1 MSQNTVSIKL
11 DRNQISNFREMMEAM
26 GWLPKVIKNDHVE
39 YAFTSPKGSVATLYS
54 SGKLVIQGRE
64 DFTPTITHIKASRGE
79 SAFIQPHIGVDEV
92 GKGDYFGPLVVVAC
106 YVNNKFADKLSQ
118 LGFDDSKNFSDKK
131 IMELYQHVKDYPYY
145 YPSVVMPAEYNDL
158 VNEDGNVSIV
168 LAKQHSKCIE
178 KALWDLQSKDIPCEG
193 VVIDQFSSSKNRI
206 LDELGELGKE
216 VNVVQFHKGE
226 SDIAVAAASIIAR
239 GIFLEEF
246 EKMNREYDFDFP
258 KGASNVI
265 DSGLSFIEKY
275 GKEKLREVAK
285 VGFKTT
291 QRILALVRHHS

>member
-11 DRNQISNFREMMEAM
+11 DRIQTENFRKIMETL
-26 GWLPKVIKNDHVE
+26 GWIPKIVKSDYID
-39 YAFTSPKGSVATLYS
+39 YAFTSPEGSVATLYS
-54 SGKLVIQGRE
+54 SGKLVLQGKE
-64 DFTPTITHIKASRGE
+64 DFTPTVTHINTSRGE
-79 SAFIQPHIGVDEV
+79 TEFVQPHIGVDEV

-106 YVNNKFADKLSQ
+106 YVNNEFADKLSQ
-118 LGFDDSKNFSDKK
+118 LGFDDSKKFSDNK
-131 IMELYQHVKDYPYY
+131 IMQLYENVKDYPYY
-145 YPSVVMPAEYNDL
+145 YPSIVHAAQYNDL

-178 KALWDLQSKDIPCEG
+178 NGLKDLQSKDIPCES

-206 LDELGELGKE
+206 LNELGELGKS
-216 VNVVQFHKGE
+216 VDVIQFHKGE

-246 EKMNREYDFDFP
+246 ESMGEKYDFNFP

-265 DSGLSFIEKY
+265 DSGLSFIQKH
-275 GKEKLREVAK
+275 GKEELRNVAK

-291 QRILALVRHHS
+291 QRILALV

>member
-1 MSQNTVSIKL
+1 MSQHTITIQL
-11 DRNQISNFREMMEAM
+11 DENQIENFREMMEAL
-26 GWLPKVIKNDHVE
+26 GWVPKKISNDYID
-39 YAFTSPKGSVATLYS
+39 YAFTSPNGSVATLYS
-54 SGKLVIQGRE
+54 SGKLVLQGKE

-79 SAFIQPHIGVDEV
+79 SSFIQPHIGVDEV

-106 YVNNKFADKLSQ
+106 YVNNEFADRISQ
-118 LGFDDSKNFSDKK
+118 LGFDDSKRFTDHK
-131 IMELYQHVKDYPYY
+131 IEELYNNVKEYPYY
-145 YPSVVMPAEYNDL
+145 YASIVEPPEYNDL

-178 KALWDLQSKDIPCEG
+178 MALTDLKAKDIPCEK

-206 LDELGELGKE
+206 LDQLGTMGKKVE
-216 VNVVQFHKGE
+216 VEQFHKGE

-246 EKMNREYDFDFP
+246 ERMNKEYDFIFP
-258 KGASNVI
+258 KGASNVVN
-265 DSGLSFIEKY
+265 SGLSFIQKY
-275 GKEKLREVAK
+275 GEEELRKVAK

-291 QRILALVRHHS
+291 QRILALV

>member
-1 MSQNTVSIKL
+1 MSQNTVTIKL
-11 DRNQISNFREMMEAM
+11 DENQTKNFREMMEAL
-26 GWLPKVIKNDHVE
+26 GWVPKIIKSDYID

-54 SGKLVIQGRE
+54 SGKLVLQGKE

-79 SAFIQPHIGVDEV
+79 SSFIQPHIGVDEV

-106 YVNNKFADKLSQ
+106 YVNNEFADKISQ
-118 LGFDDSKNFSDKK
+118 LGFDDSKKFTDHK
-131 IMELYQHVKDYPYY
+131 IRELYKYVKDYEYY
-145 YPSVVMPAEYNDL
+145 YPSIVTPAEYNDF

-178 KALWDLQSKDIPCEG
+178 MALTDLKSKNIHCEK

-206 LDELGELGKE
+206 LDQLGTMGRKVE
-216 VNVVQFHKGE
+216 VEQFHKGE

-246 EKMNREYDFDFP
+246 DKMGKKYNFDFP

-275 GKEKLREVAK
+275 SKEELRNVAK

-291 QRILALVRHHS
+291 QRILALV

>member
-11 DRNQISNFREMMEAM
+11 DDKQ
-26 GWLPKVIKNDHVE
+26 IKNFPKMMKALGWIPKNLKSDYVD
-39 YAFTSPKGSVATLYS
+39 YAFTSPEGAVATMYS
-54 SGKLVIQGRE
+54 SGKLVLQGGE
-64 DFTPTITHIKASRGE
+64 DFTKTVSLIKE
-79 SAFIQPHIGVDEV
+79 SGDKGLTVEPHIGVDEV

-106 YVNNKFADKLSQ
+106 FVNKEFVEKISY
-118 LGFDDSKNFSDKK
+118 LGFDDSKRFTDKK
-131 IMELYQHVKDYPYY
+131 IRDLYLHVKEYPYY
-145 YPSVVMPAEYNDL
+145 YESIVHPSEYNDL

-178 KALWDLQSKDIPCEG
+178 KALKDLQQKGISCES

-206 LDELGELGKE
+206 LDELGVLGKE
-216 VNVVQFHKGE
+216 VKVKQFHKGE

-246 EKMNREYDFDFP
+246 DRMSEKYDFNFP

-265 DSGLSFIEKY
+265 NSGISFIQKY
-275 GKEKLREVAK
+275 GQEELRDVAK

-291 QRILALVRHHS
+291 QRILALV